1 MKSKRPTPDARPAW
15 RVGYV
20 NINGLA
26 DDKWECLTKLL
37 HSTFDFLFL
46 AETWYVGHR
55 RRVRDRRLVAS
66 TPFPLAPL
74 AKGRRGGGIY
84 LLATESARSMIVG
97 DPQVTDLTI
106 RLEVAGMSIAA
117 VYLPPALSAHE
128 VQSTLDSLTGTSI
141 ILGDVNARFPWLTSQ
156 SGSPGP
162 PDRVAAFRSFT
173 RMGGYTALQPGERHV
188 GLPKAIVEQ
197 NLTVDHCFVRAIDS
211 SAQLTLLNNT
221 SLGLRTDHK
230 YTMHLRIS
238 TGQGCCGEA
247 EPSHTSRYRIG
258 LLTQQQTKMDVCSRF
273 DVEMKNHPTVEDT
286 DDPDRL
292 HAILVHILQSV
303 CDKVLGRRP
312 DRLARRKPPPGPSPR
327 SPDAA
332 VSVLLYKSA
341 ASDSRENGVVMPSPE
356 GRRRGMDAR
365 TEIAAAL
372 SKRYTT
378 EEAFVDG
385 HSSDASSTTETLPPF
400 SEDDVKKEITAQDA
414 SKACGGDGI
423 HMRLLQALLP
433 SSFPRLLCRLFNLCL
448 RAGTT
453 PRAWNL
459 TDIHLL
465 TKDIDKPRDVNNV
478 RPITLIGMHRKVF
491 ERLLLT
497 HHFDRAG
504 WAKLHPTQA
513 GFRGDC
519 STLTNAAMVHHLL
532 ASRSIKY
539 AAFVD
544 LEKAFDMVDHSRLA
558 ALLLDRGCPRPI
570 YRIICSLTFEGVQSR
585 VLVNGKPSPP
595 FRRTRGALQGS
606 PISPDLFNIYI
617 DDLVYRLNAFA
628 DATPRSLF
636 YADDGVLLANDLA
649 TIQHL
654 ADILTRWSAE
664 AKIGVNVKKCGI
676 LCARRSSDSVDILI
690 DGKPIPVV
698 ASYTYLG
705 FPVKARGI
713 DFEEHLRNRLSHA
726 NGRASFLRLHSDDW
740 GPAHRLRVYRQY
752 LAPMFEYGAPLAWA
766 WATQSPCNM
775 LAFKQATD
783 GWKDL
788 VSWVVTCDRDSCGV
802 AANLCGLVEPTVRF
816 GHLHTAF
823 QRLLAQ
829 SQPDN
834 PLKLAGS
841 RLLQNDS
848 SNGAFIVKLR
858 SDQDWK
864 SFKSK
869 GNDKPTL
876 RLALRRFLQKRKEAS
891 ILKDARSRHLTSITA
906 GSRSMHTLH
915 MADSALLSPI
925 QYQQAILKYRMGTF
939 MFGTMCACDPHRRF
953 GRGHEA
959 CPHLPQLIRLS
970 KMERRQ
976 KKMMIRTLFLDRSR
990 RFTDV
995 DFLIN
1000 KQCFHRVGRYLSAIR
1015 NALKKIHH
1023 QRMLTAEETSH
1034 LDIASFATG
1043 L

>member
-26 DDKWECLTKLL
+26 EDKWECITKLL

-46 AETWYVGHR
+46 AETWYVGHK

-66 TPFPLAPL
+66 TPFPLLPL

-97 DPQVTDLTI
+97 EPQVTGLTI
-106 RLEVAGMSIAA
+106 RFEVAGMSIAA
-117 VYLPPALSAHE
+117 VYLPPALSVRE
-128 VQSTLDSLTGTSI
+128 VQVTLDSLTGTSI
-141 ILGDVNARFPWLTSQ
+141 ILGDVNTRFPWLTQQ

-173 RMGGYTALQPGERHV
+173 RTGGYTTLQPEDRHV
-188 GLPKAIVEQ
+188 GLPRAVVDQ
-197 NLTVDHCFVRAIDS
+197 NLTVDHCFVRAIGS
-211 SAQLTLLNNT
+211 STRLTLLNNT

-230 YTMHLRIS
+230 YTMHLCIS
-238 TGQGCCGEA
+238 TGKSRGGDA
-247 EPSHTSRYRIG
+247 EPFHTSRYRIG
-258 LLTQQQTKMDVCSRF
+258 LLTQQQTKTDVCSRF
-273 DVEMKNHPTVEDT
+273 DVEIKTNPAVEET
-286 DDPDRL
+286 DDPDHL
-292 HAILVHILQSV
+292 HTILVYILQSV
-303 CDKVLGRRP
+303 CDKVLGKTP
-312 DRLARRKPPPGPSPR
+312 DRLARRKPPSGPSPH
-327 SPDAA
+327 SPDPA

-341 ASDSRENGVVMPSPE
+341 ASDSRENNVVMPSPE
-356 GRRRGMDAR
+356 GRRKGMDAR
-365 TEIAAAL
+365 AEITAAL
-372 SKRYTT
+372 AKRYTT

-385 HSSDASSTTETLPPF
+385 DPSDASTDLIPSF
-400 SEDDVKKEITAQDA
+400 SEDDVKKEIAGQDA

-423 HMRLLQALLP
+423 HMRLLHALLP
-433 SSFPRLLCRLFNLCL
+433 SSFPRILCRLFNLCL
-448 RAGTT
+448 GAGTV

-478 RPITLIGMHRKVF
+478 RPITLVGMHRKVF

-513 GFRGDC
+513 GFRGDY
-519 STLTNAAMVHHLL
+519 STLTNAALVHHLL
-532 ASRSIKY
+532 ASRSVKY

-544 LEKAFDMVDHSRLA
+544 LEKAFDVVDHSRLA

-570 YRIICSLTFEGVQSR
+570 YRIIRSLTFEGVRSR
-585 VLVNGKPSPP
+585 VLVNGKPSSP
-595 FRRTRGALQGS
+595 FLRTRGVLQGS
-606 PISPDLFNIYI
+606 PISPMLFNIYI
-617 DDLVYRLNAFA
+617 DELLHRLNASA
-628 DATPRSLF
+628 DAIPRALF
-636 YADDGVLLANDLA
+636 YADDGVLLANDLS
-649 TIQHL
+649 TIQRL
-654 ADILTRWSAE
+654 ADILTHWSAE
-664 AKIGVNVKKCGI
+664 AKIGVNVKKCGL
-676 LCARRSSDSVDILI
+676 LCARRSDDAVDILI

-698 ASYTYLG
+698 TSYAYLG
-705 FPVKARGI
+705 FPVKTHGI
-713 DFEEHLRNRLSHA
+713 DFEEHFRHRLSRA

-740 GPAHRLRVYRQY
+740 GPAHRLRIYRQY
-752 LAPMFEYGAPLAWA
+752 LAPMFEYGAPLVWA

-775 LAFKQATD
+775 SAFKQAAD

-788 VSWVVTCDRDSCGV
+788 VSWIVTCDRNCYGV
-802 AANLCGLVEPTVRF
+802 AANLCGLVEPAVRF

-829 SQPDN
+829 SQSDN

-848 SNGAFIVKLR
+848 SNCSFIIKLK
-858 SDQDWK
+858 SNQDWK
-864 SFKSK
+864 MFRST
-869 GNDKPTL
+869 GDDKPTL
-876 RLALRRFLQKRKEAS
+876 RLALRHFLRRRKEAS
-891 ILKDARSRHLTSITA
+891 VLKDARSRHLTSITA
-906 GSRSMHTLH
+906 CSRSMNVLH
-915 MADSALLSPI
+915 MADVALLAPI
-925 QYQQAILKYRMGTF
+925 QHQQAALKYRMGTF
-939 MFGTMCACDPHRRF
+939 MFGTMCVCDPHRRF

-970 KMERRQ
+970 KMEQRQ
-976 KKMMIRTLFLDRSR
+976 KKRMIQTLLLDRSR

-1000 KQCFHRVGRYLSAIR
+1000 KQHFHRVLPYLSAIR
-1015 NALKKIHH
+1015 NALKTIHH
-1023 QRMLTAEETSH
+1023 QRMLAAEEASQ
-1034 LDIASFATG
+1034 LDTPVFDMN